1 MKFRFNHRFKL
12 NNKGNTLGIVIIG
25 IFILSIL
32 GTLILGLTA
41 TNYKMKLVDKK
52 SEATFYYAEKAVDEI
67 YAGIGTEVMTC
78 AKKSYENV
86 MENYL
91 KNDGS
96 GGATKL
102 TKEEAKELFNQTYIE
117 GKRNLVGDIL
127 IDGLNDLYPDSTM
140 VLDNIQTI
148 YNRLE
153 SKGYISGVTG
163 YSFRLVNITSGTDTT
178 SVEYVHDPST
188 GELEK
193 VLLKNICVEC
203 ETDSTGFYSS
213 IITDFEIKVPD
224 INLNFVDSPE
234 DYNFDEL
241 FEYSIIAQGNT
252 PDVVG
257 TPQRDTIEIS
267 ANNVTITG
275 NVYAGTKNSNDSIVV
290 GNGSNPSN
298 LTVNA
303 KNLVCEGPFVLKSPT
318 VRDELT
324 EPISSTAT
332 LRNLSGEEDSVD
344 ELDSLQFYAK
354 DIRLEGD
361 ASKKDTVDFSVVGN
375 CIISDDL
382 EVNGN
387 NYDIKIKGNYFG
399 YGFQA
404 SGIGSTEEADSGT
417 FSGFITPGTY
427 ENEHEK
433 RSAIIINGKNAN
445 IDMTE
450 VNEMILGGRAYID
463 LDSGGQYGNASYMTG
478 ESVSFKGNQ
487 QVYMADTALNGSK
500 VQTNPISYADLKDS
514 SSKYYLPGYTDG
526 MEFGDIYYSQLGL
539 NKDLVVAKKTN
550 DKVYFYNK
558 NLNAVSQTEYFI
570 NTYNNNATKR
580 VNMRNHVA
588 GTLGV
593 RNVLFGTNLRAYTV
607 GALMS
612 VTAGNLNVLSYGP
625 HGISK
630 TDFLGLIDEIQVRK
644 SHIVH
649 TLKDISATNILKS
662 GERSSE
668 TLSTET
674 VTPYEYFMNTVI
686 INNYTGRKE
695 KQNVQGSGGNAAVRE
710 LIKTIFGYTDAQLN
724 ANVINVGY
732 IIDNSGGTGT
742 YSVAFDAGI
751 IVTNQAITINKNFT
765 GLIVCKD
772 TVYISGGDV
781 ELKASKELVKC
792 MFENIPELRNLL
804 KVSLADVDST
814 DGVVSGD
821 SITFEDLVEKYNWR
835 KNTK

>member
-140 VLDNIQTI
+140 VSDNIQTI

-178 SVEYVHDPST
+178 SVEYVNDPST

-252 PDVVG
+252 PDAVG

-267 ANNVTITG
+267 AENVTITG
-275 NVYAGTKNSNDSIVV
+275 NVYAGTKNSNNSISL
-290 GNGSNPSN
+290 GKADKILYPYRN
-298 LTVNA
+298 LTINA
-303 KNLVCEGPFVLKSPT
+303 KNLVCEGPFVLY
-318 VRDELT
+318 
-324 EPISSTAT
+324 SSRAN
-332 LRNLSGEEDSVD
+332 LRNLAGDDDSTD
-344 ELDSLQFYAK
+344 ALDSLQFYAK
-354 DIRLEGD
+354 DIQFEGD
-361 ASKKDTVDFSVVGN
+361 PVKLGESDDILDFSVVGN

-417 FSGFITPGTY
+417 FSGFSTPATY

-500 VQTNPISYADLKDS
+500 IQTNPISYADLKDS
-514 SSKYYLPGYTDG
+514 RTEYYLPGYTDG
-526 MEFGDIYYSQLGL
+526 MELDIYYSQLGL
-539 NKDLVVAKKTN
+539 NKDLVIAKKTN

-558 NLNAVSQTEYFI
+558 NINAVSQTAYFT
-570 NTYNNNATKR
+570 NTYTNNATKR
-580 VNMRNHVA
+580 ENMRNHVA

-593 RNVLFGTNLRAYTV
+593 RNVLFGTNLKAYTV

-612 VTAGNLNVLSYGP
+612 VTAGNLDVLSYGP
-625 HGISK
+625 YGVDGGISK

-649 TLKDISATNILKS
+649 TLKDISATNVLKS

-695 KQNVQGSGGNAAVRE
+695 EQNIQSSNAAVRE
-710 LIKTIFGYTDAQLN
+710 LLKTIFGYTDAQLN
-724 ANVINVGY
+724 YFNVGY
-732 IIDNSGGTGT
+732 IIDNSGGIGT
-742 YSVAFDAGI
+742 YPVAFDAGI
-751 IVTNQAITINKNFT
+751 IVTNKAITIDDNFT